1 MDIEF
6 LAYATDCRV
15 AGYVHLD
22 GERLTDMLNA
32 HPTITVHD
40 ALLES
45 LADGH
50 QVWERSIELARD
62 EVFAIE
68 GAGPRGKEGRRIRT
82 RPHRLQIAHGPYLVL
97 GYLHAFPGADP
108 LASLLRRDPMLPLT
122 DATIV
127 TTAGGRVD
135 ARDTATII
143 VNRELAEWIRPSQD
157 EWMAFPDVPILQPT
171 FGTLLPKDLTWH
183 VPA

>member
-1 MDIEF
+1 MPSKAPDHG
-6 LAYATDCRV
+6 ARKGV
-15 AGYVHLD
+15 GS
-22 GERLTDMLNA
+22 ERGR
-32 HPTITVHD
+32 TV
-40 ALLES
+40 S
-45 LADGH
+45 
-50 QVWERSIELARD
+50 RSHT
-62 EVFAIE
+62 
-68 GAGPRGKEGRRIRT
+68 GRIS
-82 RPHRLQIAHGPYLVL
+82 VL

-157 EWMAFPDVPILQPT
+157 EWMAFPDVPIVQPT
-171 FGTLLPKDLTWH
+171 FGALLPKDLTWH